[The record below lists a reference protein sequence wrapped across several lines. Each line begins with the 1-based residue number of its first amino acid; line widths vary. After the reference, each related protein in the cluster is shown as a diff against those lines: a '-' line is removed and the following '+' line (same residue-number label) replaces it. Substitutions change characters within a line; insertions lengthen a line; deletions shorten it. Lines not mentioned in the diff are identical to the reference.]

1 MKKTIVGIAI
11 LAVAALVLW
20 GGTYEHEAGGISIW
34 FPDNWKVSA
43 DGNDLEAEAP
53 GQDAFALLM
62 VLDNVRSLEE
72 GVNAFAEEVG
82 RQVRH
87 FKIISEGENI
97 NLNGLTCW
105 YVEGEGVVEGVDV
118 EVGACVIATSRA
130 IVLMLTF
137 NTEESRRRYK
147 RDFRNILN
155 SIRPV

>member
-1 MKKTIVGIAI
+1 MKRILWGFTIISI
-11 LAVAALVLW
+11 AALFMW
-20 GGTYEHEAGGISIW
+20 GGTFQHQAGGISIW
-34 FPDNWKVSA
+34 FPDHWKVTP
-43 DGNDLEAEAP
+43 DGDDLDAEAP

-62 VLDNVRSLEE
+62 VLDNARSLEE
-72 GVNAFAEEVG
+72 GVNAFADEVS

-105 YVEGEGVVEGVDV
+105 YVEGEGVMEGVDV
-118 EVGACVIATSRA
+118 EVGAAVIATSRA

-147 RDFRNILN
+147 RDFRDILN
-155 SIRPV
+155 SIRPI